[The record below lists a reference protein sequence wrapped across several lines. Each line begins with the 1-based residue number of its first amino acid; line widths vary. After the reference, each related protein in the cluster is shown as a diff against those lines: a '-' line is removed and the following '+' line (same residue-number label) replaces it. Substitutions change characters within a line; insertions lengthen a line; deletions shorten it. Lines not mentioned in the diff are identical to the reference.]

1 MFAAPG
7 IPKKPS
13 GQRRLLRL
21 PGFFVRATVLFFP
34 AFVLLAAGVLSPG
47 KAGAEEAVHIVAF
60 GDSLTAGYG
69 LAPEDALPAVL
80 EEALKAKG
88 YDVRVTNSGVS
99 GETTAGGLAR
109 LEWSLPE
116 DADALILGL
125 GGNDALR
132 GIRPQASEAA
142 LNEMLTILDSRDLP
156 VLLAGM
162 MAPRNLGPDYQ
173 RRFDSIYPRLADK
186 HGVVFYPFILDGVAA
201 DPALNQPDGIHP
213 NRQGVDIIVQ
223 RMLPF
228 VEELIE
234 QVRAD

>member
-1 MFAAPG
+1 MLALFAL
-7 IPKKPS
+7 S
-13 GQRRLLRL
+13 VT
-21 PGFFVRATVLFFP
+21 GFHYSARV
-34 AFVLLAAGVLSPG
+34 
-47 KAGAEEAVHIVAF
+47 EADEPVHIVAF

-80 EEALKAKG
+80 EEELKAKG
-88 YDVRVTNSGVS
+88 HDVRVTNSGVS

-132 GIRPQASEAA
+132 GIQPEESEEA
-142 LNEMLTILDSRDLP
+142 LDEMLTILNSRDLP

-162 MAPRNLGPDYQ
+162 MAPRNLGQDYQ
-173 RRFDSIYPRLADK
+173 ERFDGIYPRLAEK
-186 HGVVFYPFILDGVAA
+186 HGAVFYPFILEGVAA
-201 DPALNQPDGIHP
+201 NPALNQPDGIHP
-213 NRQGVDIIVQ
+213 NRRGVDVIVQ
-223 RMLPF
+223 SMLPF

-234 QVRAD
+234 KARAD